1 MESLTFDSG
10 VIRHP
15 AAPAP
20 SRGATR
26 AEVLATLRLAGPLA
40 VTQLAQMAINTTD
53 VLMLGWL
60 GPEPLAAASLG
71 LALFYFLFVS
81 GMGVVT
87 GASPLLAQAVGS
99 RQTLRVRRLVQ
110 QGFLLTVATAVPLM
124 LVASQGRPI
133 LLLLGQD
140 PALVDETHRFLQ
152 VLLWSMP
159 GMLGVVFLR
168 CFTTAFGAG
177 RPVLAATLMALPL
190 NALLAYGL
198 IFGGFGMPR
207 LGVVGAGL
215 ASALTH
221 AAMFAFLLAWCLLVP
236 RFRRFLVPFRPRLDP
251 AVFSELFRV
260 GLPIGG
266 ALLMESGLFS
276 AASLLMG
283 RLGTLPLAAHQVT
296 LQLCAT
302 VFMVPLGVGLA
313 ATVRVGL
320 AHGAGDTAGARRAG
334 LVACVLGTGFMA
346 ITALTFWLGAER
358 LVDLFL
364 DTATAEGAAAAAMAA
379 TLLRVA
385 VFFQLADGLQVVG
398 ISSLR
403 GLGDTRVPMWL
414 AAFGYWGIGFPV
426 AAILGLGTGLG
437 GVGVWTGLALA
448 LGAVAGLMLHRF
460 LRLTRGAGAAGP
472 AR

>member
-1 MESLTFDSG
+1 MSTTAA
-10 VIRHP
+10 VAAA
-15 AAPAP
+15 AAPAS
-20 SRGATR
+20 SRATR
-26 AEVLATLRLAGPLA
+26 AEVLATLRLAAPLA
-40 VTQLAQMAINTTD
+40 ATQLAQMAINTTD

-71 LALFYFLFVS
+71 LALFFFLFVS
-81 GMGVVT
+81 GMGLVT
-87 GASPLLAQAVGS
+87 GASPLLAQAVGAG
-99 RQTLRVRRLVQ
+99 QALRVRGLVQ
-110 QGFLLTVATAVPLM
+110 QGLLLTVGTAVPLM
-124 LVASQGRPI
+124 LVTSQGRPI

-140 PALVDETHRFLQ
+140 PALVEETHRFLLA
-152 VLLWSMP
+152 LLWAMP

-177 RPVLAATLMALPL
+177 RPVLVATLLALPL

-198 IFGGFGMPR
+198 IFGGFGLPR

-221 AAMFAFLLAWCLLVP
+221 AAMFAMLLAWCVAAP
-236 RFRRFLVPFRPRLDP
+236 RFRRYLVPFRPRPDP
-251 AVFSELFRV
+251 ALLRELVRV

-296 LQLCAT
+296 LQICAT
-302 VFMVPLGVGLA
+302 VFMIPLGVGLA

-320 AHGAGDTAGARRAG
+320 AHGAGDAAGARRAG
-334 LVACVLGTGFMA
+334 LVACALGTGVMLA
-346 ITALTFWLGAER
+346 TALTFWLGAER

-379 TLLRVA
+379 TLLRIA
-385 VFFQLADGLQVVG
+385 AFFQLADGLQVVG

-403 GLGDTRVPMWL
+403 GLGDTRVPMWI
-414 AAFGYWGIGFPV
+414 AAFGYWAVGFPV
-426 AAILGLGTGLG
+426 AATLGLGAGYG

-448 LGAVAGLMLHRF
+448 LAAVAGLMLHRF
-460 LRLTRGAGAAGP
+460 LRLTRPDASRPRGG
-472 AR
+472 